1 MEVKIKSFFD
11 KMKTSREY
19 FEKQILL
26 VLTVYK
32 NYNDGQ
38 TKLWT
43 ASLTYYSILAIVP
56 IIALTLGVTKGFG
69 IDSFFEE
76 KIYSM
81 IPESK
86 EGAMM
91 IIDTSKKL
99 LNSTKG
105 SVLTGVGVVIL
116 LWSIIKLLLML
127 ENAFNR
133 IWKVKRN
140 RSIIRRMIDY
150 VAIVFLGSIFF
161 AIVLTAI
168 SFSSYKLRTFS
179 SDFSYGHLI
188 TFFLNL
194 AGFLIII
201 LLFTC
206 IYMIIPNTKVKFKS
220 ALVAGIATTIMFFIL
235 KFIFFHLQAS
245 ISQYNA
251 IYGSLSFIPIFLI
264 WVQYIWMSILVGAQ
278 ISFSSQ
284 NLEKYSVYRSSEK
297 MPIKL
302 KKELS
307 ILVVYFISKRFHEVR
322 IPYSSRELAKILSVE
337 IPVIRDIINDLEDM
351 EIINEIAN
359 NDDNDDD
366 RYQIAVDPT
375 VLTLDMLLNRIE
387 IKNWAI
393 YSDVKIN
400 EKYQNLLDNI
410 DKDLV
415 YKDSRLVKDID
426 KTD

>member
-1 MEVKIKSFFD
+1 
-11 KMKTSREY
+11 
-19 FEKQILL
+19 
-26 VLTVYK
+26 
-32 NYNDGQ
+32 
-38 TKLWT
+38 
-43 ASLTYYSILAIVP
+43 
-56 IIALTLGVTKGFG
+56 
-69 IDSFFEE
+69 
-76 KIYSM
+76 
-81 IPESK
+81 
-86 EGAMM
+86 
-91 IIDTSKKL
+91 
-99 LNSTKG
+99 
-105 SVLTGVGVVIL
+105 
-116 LWSIIKLLLML
+116 
-127 ENAFNR
+127 
-133 IWKVKRN
+133 
-140 RSIIRRMIDY
+140 
-150 VAIVFLGSIFF
+150 
-161 AIVLTAI
+161 
-168 SFSSYKLRTFS
+168 
-179 SDFSYGHLI
+179 
-188 TFFLNL
+188 
-194 AGFLIII
+194 
-201 LLFTC
+201 
-206 IYMIIPNTKVKFKS
+206 MIIPNTKVKFKS